1 MEERVRSGTPPNS
14 TDSNDDSEGTEGE
27 STSSITPAEL
37 EGAELGC
44 VIGEDTSSDIRME
57 ESENSVEKGAI
68 NNKHR
73 CMSPSRQIESH
84 IDQSTREK
92 GESWWKRALEER
104 SFPVSLAEEC
114 KSGIAQSTWDGYLF
128 GFEHFGEQWEKSDMC
143 IIPEDI
149 HEWAARCSSIFI
161 TLKDNGLKLSLI
173 SVPFL
178 NENSSV
184 CPVSVIQVLW
194 EEIQKR
200 EPDGKKLFLNTE
212 TFHPLT
218 VEKIRRLAKK
228 TLKEA
233 GIPSHFTPYSI
244 KAATLST
251 LTMFGIPPTQISKFA
266 RLSPRTDTL
275 VKHYVKAN
283 LASTLGKV
291 IASTLSIPSE
301 ELANNP
307 CAENGVKMCV
317 RPERD
322 QKNKK
327 ERREMESGMVLRDKK
342 RLMKPCLSEEEAK
355 NSVEFPSRVDEPD
368 EEME

>member
-1 MEERVRSGTPPNS
+1 MEERVRSGTPSNS
-14 TDSNDDSEGTEGE
+14 SDSNDDSEGTEGE

-37 EGAELGC
+37 EGAELRC
-44 VIGEDTSSDIRME
+44 VIGEDASSDIRME

-68 NNKHR
+68 NDKHR

-128 GFEHFGEQWEKSDMC
+128 GFAHFGEQWEKSDMG

-161 TLKDNGLKLSLI
+161 TLKDNGMKLS
-173 SVPFL
+173 F
-178 NENSSV
+178 E
-184 CPVSVIQVLW
+184 
-194 EEIQKR
+194 
-200 EPDGKKLFLNTE
+200 G
-212 TFHPLT
+212 
-218 VEKIRRLAKK
+218 IRRLAKE

-251 LTMFGIPPTQISKFA
+251 LTMSGIPPTQIAKFA

-275 VKHYVKAN
+275 VKHYVKTN

-291 IASTLSIPSE
+291 IASTMNVPSE
-301 ELANNP
+301 ELAIKL
-307 CAENGVKMCV
+307 CAEDGGKACV
-317 RPERD
+317 SPERD

-327 ERREMESGMVLRDKK
+327 ERRAMESGMVLRDKK
-342 RLMKPCLSEEEAK
+342 LLMKSGLSEEEAK
-355 NSVEFPSRVDEPD
+355 DTVEFPYRVDEPD
-368 EEME
+368 EEMEESKSLGEQFIIRTRSQAKKEEESNKAKKTHTVVVMINSSSN